1 MAGGESLGNLY
12 FDLGL
17 DDKEFMSK
25 LEALKKGDFKIKV
38 GVDASGIASTQKQIN
53 DLLSVSSKPMTQFS
67 AGKLALASD
76 ESTAKIINNS
86 EKTYAYIGKQLAAVD
101 AIKQNS
107 ANASVL
113 SSAKTLAVETRAAE
127 ISIINAKRKESI
139 ETSTAEK
146 SIVNAKRISTE
157 SAREELIQQKIRK
170 EIEATALAHKRLE
183 KFGVDSQS
191 RIRSNAEFTNK
202 TLLSQR
208 QIAMQLSNQFGTMFS
223 IYAVERFVKKLAE
236 VRGEFEQQ
244 KIALSAI
251 LQDGQQAN
259 IIFEQIK
266 NLSVES
272 PFKFKDLV
280 GYTKQLSAF
289 QIPASEL
296 FDTMKRLA
304 DVSSGLGVGMDR
316 VVLAFGQ
323 VRSASVLRGQELR
336 QFSEMGIP
344 MIQMLAD
351 KFSLLE
357 KRTVSTGDVFER
369 ISKRM
374 VSFNDVKDIFDD
386 MTGAGGKFYEMQEKQ
401 AKGLLGMMTNLQDA
415 IDIALNDIG
424 ETNEGVLKGAVQL
437 TTTLI
442 NNWESVARIVMAA
455 VTAYGAYKA
464 VLIVTAATQKL
475 ILAYNTASY
484 FISMT
489 KAISGATTAQL
500 LFNAACNVNPL
511 VLLASV
517 LAATVGA
524 MILFGGGAESSK
536 DKIEAM
542 NKSIAETSK
551 STAKV
556 DELVNAYER
565 LSNKSEKTADEQKR
579 LQSIVKE
586 LAILYPNLVSK
597 TDSYGHALD
606 INIQKIKSYSTAM
619 KQVSLELA
627 RNSIESAKSEIA
639 TKQARQREIDATL
652 ASGKSRKFVP
662 SETGGSYI
670 TEKLSLSEK
679 ERLSKEYA
687 ANQLAVDGFLGTIQ
701 NAAALINS
709 IKGNSKKAKEEM
721 ADWALW
727 AKNFKK
733 QTDDLNITGS
743 ISSLFTQQSME
754 GGSAEFKASLEKAYE
769 DDLKQYKIYLKSKN
783 VLSGEDKVALDKQTS
798 DLKKK
803 VSDEKKALQL
813 LGGTK
818 EENKVD
824 KKDKDAIRLEN
835 NIKLVKA
842 LYSEYENL
850 EKVQKKDRAKE
861 LISKAPE
868 YANSRER
875 LASLGVSISFS
886 EGELNK
892 QILALIARAKQTP
905 GVKKIGASWA
915 ANINKGFHEGFNQT
929 YESAIKAIEQTISDY
944 KPKYDLYEKLLGLTG
959 DRKKSSQLAFG
970 KDAVDD
976 YETFLRDQYAK
987 MPGASFFSE
996 LTPPAEGATEEVK
1009 KAWKDLVEYIQSKKL
1024 GKIEYFEQMIS
1035 EAASAS
1041 DKIKKIE
1048 LDRERDIA
1056 DAEKAYATDPERKK
1070 IAIDAAKSKADG
1082 QINEIRSTLFQ
1093 LTPLYDEVFKD
1104 LGKVAIGNLDDLLAK
1119 TNGLVNLVKTKG
1131 EVKKGTNGETTGY
1144 FLKAGVTD
1152 PNSGLKIE
1160 KDTLIS
1166 AKEFNDL
1173 IERTNSIINKIN
1185 ENPFKALFNPPK
1197 GTTTETV
1204 EEKAKRIA
1212 VAIQGISDLANSVA
1226 GDIGGIMDSFGA
1238 SAESQ
1243 AALKN
1248 ITQVASG
1255 AGEAGSGVAK
1265 LASGDIVGGIKG
1277 VVGGISK
1284 VITGLN
1290 AMHDA
1295 KYEKQI
1301 KEYQKQIDATVKSYD
1316 NLTDALSRKTAASKV
1331 DAQAEEYILLQREKN
1346 LLESQKKAEEAKKK
1360 TDQSKIDDYNKQIE
1374 DAAKK
1379 QQELALNTISYV
1391 LGGNIGSQADS
1402 WAKTLTDAMDTAFQN
1417 GTDAAQ
1423 AWGDNVHEIVRNIA
1437 KQFIVTGYLGK
1448 EIQKILEAE
1457 SSNWTNPDGTANDA
1471 AINASFDRIEK
1482 KTDALE
1488 PVTEAALK
1496 AFNIR
1501 FGTGISS
1508 SSSSTLS
1515 SNIKSVTEDTANRL
1529 AGMINSIR
1537 QDSAVNRIS
1546 LSTIRDIMQSYAG
1559 GNIEANS
1566 YLQKMDAN
1574 IRQNTLNTTAILS
1587 AIQDVT
1593 TNGANGKALKM
1604 A

>member
-17 DDKEFMSK
+17 DDQTF
-25 LEALKKGDFKIKV
+25 EAIFNATMKKYDNKFNIKV
-38 GVDASGIASTQKQIN
+38 GVDATGLKDIKAQIDAISKTGIKSPSFLQATKANNSVLESAQKQI
-53 DLLSVSSKPMTQFS
+53 LL
-67 AGKLALASD
+67 
-76 ESTAKIINNS
+76 
-86 EKTYAYIGKQLAAVD
+86 
-101 AIKQNS
+101 
-107 ANASVL
+107 
-113 SSAKTLAVETRAAE
+113 
-127 ISIINAKRKESI
+127 
-139 ETSTAEK
+139 
-146 SIVNAKRISTE
+146 
-157 SAREELIQQKIRK
+157 QQKINTELER
-170 EIEATALAHKRLE
+170 TALAHKRNE
-183 KFGVDSQS
+183 SFGTQSQS

-236 VRGEFEQQ
+236 VRGGFEQQ

-455 VTAYGAYKA
+455 VTAYGAYKG
-464 VLIVTAATQKL
+464 VLLLTAAVQSK
-475 ILAYNTASY
+475 
-484 FISMT
+484 FV
-489 KAISGATTAQL
+489 G
-500 LFNAACNVNPL
+500 VL
-511 VLLASV
+511 VGNIAV
-517 LAATVGA
+517 LAAETVELGFATAAQRAFNMAVSANPLMLFAGILATVVGA
-524 MILFGGGAESSK
+524 MVLFGGGAESSK

-606 INIQKIKSYSTAM
+606 INIQKIKNYSAAM

-709 IKGNSKKAKEEM
+709 IKGNSKRAKEEM

-783 VLSGEDKVALDKQTS
+783 VLSGLDKEELDKQTS

-803 VSDEKKALQL
+803 VADEKRALQL

-868 YANSRER
+868 YANSREK

-886 EGELNK
+886 EEELNK
-892 QILALIARAKQTP
+892 QILALIARAEQTP

-915 ANINKGFHEGFNQT
+915 ANINKGFYEGFNQT

-976 YETFLRDQYAK
+976 YETFLREQYAK
-987 MPGASFFSE
+987 TPGASFFSE

-1104 LGKVAIGNLDDLLAK
+1104 LGKVAIGNLDDLLSK
-1119 TNGLVNLVKTKG
+1119 TKGLVNILRDESKT
-1131 EVKKGTNGETTGY
+1131 EVKKDASGRITGY
-1144 FLKAGVTD
+1144 FIKKDTID
-1152 PNSGLKIE
+1152 PSTGLKIE
-1160 KDTLIS
+1160 KDTLVS
-1166 AKEFNDL
+1166 VEKYNEL
-1173 IERTNSIINKIN
+1173 LERSNTIVNKIN
-1185 ENPFKALFNPPK
+1185 ENPFKALFNPAK
-1197 GTTTETV
+1197 GDAPETTE
-1204 EEKAKRIA
+1204 ERLARIGK
-1212 VAIQGISDLANSVA
+1212 GIAGLSELAQSVA
-1226 GDIGGIMDSFGA
+1226 GDLGGIMDSFGA

-1248 ITQVASG
+1248 ITDIAGGAASIATG
-1255 AGEAGSGVAK
+1255 IM
-1265 LASGDIVGGIKG
+1265 SGDPIAAIKG
-1277 VVGGISK
+1277 VVGGIGK
-1284 VITGLN
+1284 IIGGLN

-1301 KEYQKQIDATVKSYD
+1301 KAYQKQIDATVKSYD

-1331 DAQAEEYILLQREKN
+1331 DAQAEEYVLLQREKN
-1346 LLESQKKAEEAKKK
+1346 LLESQKRAEESKKK

-1374 DAAKK
+1374 DTAKK

-1423 AWGDNVHEIVRNIA
+1423 AWGDSVDGIVRDIA
-1437 KQFIVTGYLGK
+1437 KNFIVNGILGK
-1448 EIQKILEAE
+1448 KLQDWLETA
-1457 SSNWTNPDGTANDA
+1457 SSDW
-1471 AINASFDRIEK
+1471 
-1482 KTDALE
+1482 TDAGGKANQKNIEEDLKGFSVFAKSLE
-1488 PVTEAALK
+1488 PATEAALK
-1496 AFNIR
+1496 ALNSIYGD
-1501 FGTGISS
+1501 GTS

-1546 LSTIRDIMQSYAG
+1546 LSTIRDIMQSFSG